1 MNAIARYLLVF
12 LLGWSGAVW
21 SYSDLIYKTNKTSE
35 KIETPQITND
45 ISLPDALKP
54 ASHSNQW
61 TQLSKY
67 RTKSS
72 RNNSQAGSTDR
83 RAEHESIKN

>member
-35 KIETPQITND
+35 KIETPQKTND
-45 ISLPDALKP
+45 ISLPDDLKLRP
-54 ASHSNQW
+54 TVTSG
-61 TQLSKY
+61 L
-67 RTKSS
+67 
-72 RNNSQAGSTDR
+72 NSQNIEQNPPATTPKQDQPIEEQNMSQ
-83 RAEHESIKN
+83 

>member
-35 KIETPQITND
+35 KIETPQKTND
-45 ISLPDALKP
+45 ISLPDALK
-54 ASHSNQW
+54 
-61 TQLSKY
+61 LSP
-67 RTKSS
+67 TVTSGL
-72 RNNSQAGSTDR
+72 NSQNIEQNPPTKTPKQEQPIEDQNMSQ
-83 RAEHESIKN
+83 

>member
-35 KIETPQITND
+35 KIKTPQKTND
-45 ISLPDALKP
+45 ISLPDALKLRP
-54 ASHSNQW
+54 TVTSG
-61 TQLSKY
+61 L
-67 RTKSS
+67 
-72 RNNSQAGSTDR
+72 NSQNIEQNPPATTPKQDQLIEEQNMSQ
-83 RAEHESIKN
+83 

>member
-35 KIETPQITND
+35 KIEIPQKTND

-54 ASHSNQW
+54 DLMVTNG
-61 TQLSKY
+61 LS
-67 RTKSS
+67 
-72 RNNSQAGSTDR
+72 SQNVEQNPPETTPKQEQPIEEQNMSQ
-83 RAEHESIKN
+83 

>member
-21 SYSDLIYKTNKTSE
+21 SYSDLIYKTNETSE
-35 KIETPQITND
+35 KIKTPQITND

-54 ASHSNQW
+54 DLMVTNG
-61 TQLSKY
+61 LS
-67 RTKSS
+67 
-72 RNNSQAGSTDR
+72 SQNVEQNPPAVTPKQEQAIEEQNMSQ
-83 RAEHESIKN
+83 

>member
-12 LLGWSGAVW
+12 LLGWSSAVW
-21 SYSDLIYKTNKTSE
+21 SYSDLIYKKNKTSE

-54 ASHSNQW
+54 DPMVTNG
-61 TQLSKY
+61 LS
-67 RTKSS
+67 
-72 RNNSQAGSTDR
+72 SQNVEQNPPTTTPKQDKPID
-83 RAEHESIKN
+83 EKNMSQ

>member
-35 KIETPQITND
+35 KIKTPQKTND
-45 ISLPDALKP
+45 ISLPDALKLRP
-54 ASHSNQW
+54 TVTSG
-61 TQLSKY
+61 L
-67 RTKSS
+67 
-72 RNNSQAGSTDR
+72 NSQNIEQNPSATTPKKDNPIEEQNISQ
-83 RAEHESIKN
+83 

>member
-35 KIETPQITND
+35 KIETPQKTND
-45 ISLPDALKP
+45 ISLPDALKLRP
-54 ASHSNQW
+54 TVTSG
-61 TQLSKY
+61 L
-67 RTKSS
+67 
-72 RNNSQAGSTDR
+72 NSQNIEQNPPATTPKQDQPI
-83 RAEHESIKN
+83 EKKNMSQ

>member
-35 KIETPQITND
+35 KIETPQKTND
-45 ISLPDALKP
+45 ISLPDALKLRP
-54 ASHSNQW
+54 TVTSG
-61 TQLSKY
+61 L
-67 RTKSS
+67 
-72 RNNSQAGSTDR
+72 NSQNIEQNPPATTPKQEQPIEEQNMSQ
-83 RAEHESIKN
+83 

>member
-35 KIETPQITND
+35 NIKTPQNTND

-54 ASHSNQW
+54 RP
-61 TQLSKY
+61 TV
-67 RTKSS
+67 SS
-72 RNNSQAGSTDR
+72 GLNSQDIEQNPPATTPKQEQPIEEQNMSQ
-83 RAEHESIKN
+83 

>member
-35 KIETPQITND
+35 KIETPQKTND

-54 ASHSNQW
+54 DLMVTNG
-61 TQLSKY
+61 LS
-67 RTKSS
+67 
-72 RNNSQAGSTDR
+72 SQNFEQNPPATTPKQDQPIEEQNMSQ
-83 RAEHESIKN
+83 

>member
-35 KIETPQITND
+35 NIETPQKTND
-45 ISLPDALKP
+45 ISLPDALKLRP
-54 ASHSNQW
+54 TVTSG
-61 TQLSKY
+61 L
-67 RTKSS
+67 
-72 RNNSQAGSTDR
+72 NSQNIEQNPPATTPKQDQPIEEQNMSQ
-83 RAEHESIKN
+83 

>member
-35 KIETPQITND
+35 KIETPQKTND
-45 ISLPDALKP
+45 ISLPDALKLRP
-54 ASHSNQW
+54 TVTSG
-61 TQLSKY
+61 L
-67 RTKSS
+67 
-72 RNNSQAGSTDR
+72 NSQNIKQNSPSTTPKQDQPI
-83 RAEHESIKN
+83 EDQNMSQ

>member
-21 SYSDLIYKTNKTSE
+21 SYSDLIYKTKKTSE
-35 KIETPQITND
+35 KIKTPQTTND

-54 ASHSNQW
+54 RP
-61 TQLSKY
+61 TV
-67 RTKSS
+67 SS
-72 RNNSQAGSTDR
+72 GLNSQDNEQNPPATTPKQEQPIEEQNMSQ
-83 RAEHESIKN
+83 

>member
-21 SYSDLIYKTNKTSE
+21 SYSDLIYKTNKTPE
-35 KIETPQITND
+35 KIKTPQKIND

-54 ASHSNQW
+54 LPSATSD
-61 TQLSKY
+61 L
-67 RTKSS
+67 
-72 RNNSQAGSTDR
+72 NSQNIEQNPPATTSKQEQ
-83 RAEHESIKN
+83 AIEEQNMSQ

>member
-12 LLGWSGAVW
+12 LLGWAGAVW

-54 ASHSNQW
+54 RPTETSG
-61 TQLSKY
+61 L
-67 RTKSS
+67 
-72 RNNSQAGSTDR
+72 NSQNIEQNPPATTPKQEQPIEEQNMSQ
-83 RAEHESIKN
+83 

>member
-35 KIETPQITND
+35 KIETPQKTND
-45 ISLPDALKP
+45 ISLPDALKLRP
-54 ASHSNQW
+54 TVTSE
-61 TQLSKY
+61 L
-67 RTKSS
+67 
-72 RNNSQAGSTDR
+72 NSQNIEQNSPAITPKQEQPIEEQNMSQ
-83 RAEHESIKN
+83 

>member
-35 KIETPQITND
+35 KIDTPQKTND
-45 ISLPDALKP
+45 ISLPDALKLRPTVSSELNYQDIEQNPP
-54 ASHSNQW
+54 ATTPKQEQPIEEQNM
-61 TQLSKY
+61 
-67 RTKSS
+67 
-72 RNNSQAGSTDR
+72 SQ
-83 RAEHESIKN
+83 

>member
-35 KIETPQITND
+35 KIETPQKTND
-45 ISLPDALKP
+45 ISLPDALKLRP
-54 ASHSNQW
+54 TVTSG
-61 TQLSKY
+61 L
-67 RTKSS
+67 
-72 RNNSQAGSTDR
+72 NSQNIEQNPPGTTPKQDQPIEEQNMSQ
-83 RAEHESIKN
+83 

>member
-54 ASHSNQW
+54 RPTVTSG
-61 TQLSKY
+61 L
-67 RTKSS
+67 
-72 RNNSQAGSTDR
+72 NSQNIEQNPPATTPKQDQPIEEQNVSQ
-83 RAEHESIKN
+83 

>member
-35 KIETPQITND
+35 KIETPQKIND
-45 ISLPDALKP
+45 ISLPDPLKLRP
-54 ASHSNQW
+54 TVTSG
-61 TQLSKY
+61 L
-67 RTKSS
+67 
-72 RNNSQAGSTDR
+72 NSQNIEQNPPTITPKQEQPIEDQNMSQ
-83 RAEHESIKN
+83 